1 MKNKI
6 LVRIIVP
13 EVNSEYD
20 VFIPVNE
27 LIWKIKALL
36 AKSISDLTGGNFEFA
51 NEYVLL
57 NPKTNQIY
65 GENDIVSNTDIRNA
79 TDLILISTTKK
90 NPSKEI

>member
-6 LVRIIVP
+6 LVRIIAP

-36 AKSISDLTGGNFEFA
+36 AKSISDLTGGNFESA

-65 GENDIVSNTDIRNA
+65 GENDIVLNTDIRNA
-79 TDLILISTTKK
+79 TDLILISAAKK